1 MDNNLSTGNY
11 FRNESWDRLMKCRI
25 LIVDDEP
32 HNLNILR
39 IFLNSLHY
47 EIITVEDGKEAF
59 SMVKETAPDLILLDV
74 MMPEVTGF
82 EICKQL
88 TAESDFD
95 IPIIFLS
102 ANAQKED
109 ILQGLRLG
117 AIDYLTKPFDLDVLE
132 RKVEIALHQ
141 KAKVKNLKK
150 DNKQL
155 AKLVYVDA
163 LTGLYNRA
171 YLDITIRMIK
181 EGTKKF
187 QAAMMVDMDY
197 FKDIN
202 DNYGH
207 LVGDQVL
214 REVATIISS
223 KISCEHD
230 LAFRYGGDEYLVLLQ
245 NEVNCVEIAD
255 SIIKAVDGLKVSLAP
270 HKSQEF
276 SVSIGLTN
284 NFDPTSFDQIIMQ
297 ADSALLGAKNNG
309 RHQIKIR

>member
-1 MDNNLSTGNY
+1 MSG
-11 FRNESWDRLMKCRI
+11 RI
-25 LIVDDEP
+25 LIIDDEP

-47 EIITVEDGKEAF
+47 EIFTVEDGKEAIA
-59 SMVKETAPDLILLDV
+59 MIKEIMPDLILLDV
-74 MMPEVTGF
+74 MMPEISGF

-88 TAESDFD
+88 TGEADFD
-95 IPIIFLS
+95 TPIIFLS

-117 AIDYLTKPFDLDVLE
+117 AVDYLTKPFDLDVLE

-141 KAKVKNLKK
+141 KAKIKNLKK

-171 YLDITIRMIK
+171 YLNITIRMIE
-181 EGTKKF
+181 EGKKQF

-202 DNYGH
+202 DNFGH

-214 REVATIISS
+214 REVATIILS
-223 KISCEHD
+223 KISSEHD
-230 LAFRYGGDEYLVLLQ
+230 LAFRFGGDEYLVLLQ
-245 NEVNCVEIAD
+245 SEENCVEIAD
-255 SIIKAVDGLKVSLAP
+255 SIIKAVDSLKVSLAP
-270 HKSQEF
+270 NKSQEF
-276 SVSIGLTN
+276 SVSIGLTK
-284 NFDPTSFDQIIMQ
+284 NFDPTCFEQIISQ
-297 ADSALLGAKNNG
+297 ADSALLGAKNSG

>member
-1 MDNNLSTGNY
+1 MNG
-11 FRNESWDRLMKCRI
+11 RI
-25 LIVDDEP
+25 LIIDDEP

-47 EIITVEDGKEAF
+47 EIFTVEDGKEAL
-59 SMVKETAPDLILLDV
+59 SMVKENTPDLILLDV
-74 MMPEVTGF
+74 MMPEITGF

-88 TAESDFD
+88 IAENDFD
-95 IPIIFLS
+95 TPIIFLS

-109 ILQGLRLG
+109 ILHGLRLG

-132 RKVEIALHQ
+132 RKVEIALQQ
-141 KAKVKNLKK
+141 KAELKTLKK

-171 YLDITIRMIK
+171 YLEIIIRMIK

-187 QAAMMVDMDY
+187 HAAMMVDMDY

-202 DNYGH
+202 DSFGH

-214 REVATIISS
+214 REVAAIIQS
-223 KISCEHD
+223 KICWEND
-230 LAFRYGGDEYLVLLQ
+230 LAFRYGGDEYLVLLK
-245 NEVNCVEIAD
+245 NEENCLEIAD
-255 SIIKAVDGLKVSLAP
+255 NIIKAVDSLKVSLAP
-270 HKSQEF
+270 NRSQEF
-276 SVSIGLTN
+276 SVSIGLTT
-284 NFDPTSFDQIIMQ
+284 NFDPSSFVQIITQ
-297 ADSALLGAKNNG
+297 ADSALLGAKNSG

>member
-1 MDNNLSTGNY
+1 MNG
-11 FRNESWDRLMKCRI
+11 RI
-25 LIVDDEP
+25 LIIDDEP

-39 IFLNSLHY
+39 IFLNSLEH
-47 EIITVEDGKEAF
+47 EIFTVEDGKEAIQ
-59 SMVKETAPDLILLDV
+59 MVKDKAPDLILLDV
-74 MMPEVTGF
+74 MMPEITGF
-82 EICKQL
+82 EICRQL
-88 TAESDFD
+88 TSQCDFD

-109 ILQGLRLG
+109 ILHGLRLG
-117 AIDYLTKPFDLDVLE
+117 AFDYLTKPFDLDVLE

-141 KAKVKNLKK
+141 KAKLKSLRK
-150 DNKQL
+150 DNKKL

-171 YLDITIRMIK
+171 YLDITIRMIE
-181 EGTKKF
+181 EGTKIF

-214 REVATIISS
+214 KEVANTILSQISS
-223 KISCEHD
+223 EKD
-230 LAFRYGGDEYLVLLQ
+230 LAFRYGGDEYLVLL
-245 NEVNCVEIAD
+245 EDASSALEIAD
-255 SIIKAVDGLKVSLAP
+255 RISKAVDNLKVSLAP
-270 HKSQEF
+270 QKQQKF
-276 SVSIGLTN
+276 SVSIGLTS
-284 NFDPTSFDQIIMQ
+284 NFDPTSFEHMISQ
-297 ADSALLGAKNNG
+297 ADSALLGAKNSG

>member
-1 MDNNLSTGNY
+1 MSG
-11 FRNESWDRLMKCRI
+11 RI
-25 LIVDDEP
+25 LIIDDEP

-47 EIITVEDGKEAF
+47 EIFTLEDGKEAIA
-59 SMVKETAPDLILLDV
+59 MIKEIMPDLILLDV
-74 MMPEVTGF
+74 MMPEITGF

-88 TAESDFD
+88 TGEADFD
-95 IPIIFLS
+95 TPIIFLS

-117 AIDYLTKPFDLDVLE
+117 AVDYLTKPFDLDVLE

-141 KAKVKNLKK
+141 KAKIKNLKK

-171 YLDITIRMIK
+171 YLDITIRMIE
-181 EGTKKF
+181 EGKKQF

-202 DNYGH
+202 DNFGH

-214 REVATIISS
+214 REVATIILS
-223 KISCEHD
+223 KISSEHD

-245 NEVNCVEIAD
+245 SEENCVEIAD
-255 SIIKAVDGLKVSLAP
+255 SIIKAVDSLKVSLAP
-270 HKSQEF
+270 NKSQEF
-276 SVSIGLTN
+276 SVSIGLTK
-284 NFDPTSFDQIIMQ
+284 NFDPTCFEQIISQ
-297 ADSALLGAKNNG
+297 ADSALLGAKNSG

>member
-1 MDNNLSTGNY
+1 
-11 FRNESWDRLMKCRI
+11 MKGRI
-25 LIVDDEP
+25 LIIDDEP

-39 IFLNSLHY
+39 IFLNSLEY
-47 EIITVEDGKEAF
+47 EIITLEHGKEAVQ
-59 SMVKETAPDLILLDV
+59 MIKEKTPDLILLDV
-74 MMPEVTGF
+74 MMPEISGF
-82 EICKQL
+82 EICRELMAQS
-88 TAESDFD
+88 EFD

-117 AIDYLTKPFDLDVLE
+117 ALDYLTKPFDLDVLE

-141 KAKVKNLKK
+141 KAKLKSLK
-150 DNKQL
+150 RDNKKL

-171 YLDITIRMIK
+171 YLEITIRMME

-187 QAAMMVDMDY
+187 QAAMMVDMDC

-214 REVATIISS
+214 REVANTILSQISS
-223 KISCEHD
+223 END
-230 LAFRYGGDEYLVLLQ
+230 LAFRYGGDEFLILLE
-245 NEVNCVEIAD
+245 NGSDGLEIAD
-255 SIIKAVDGLKVSLAP
+255 RISKAVDNLKVSLAP
-270 HKSQEF
+270 HKQQKF
-276 SVSIGLTN
+276 SVSIGLTS
-284 NFDPTSFDQIIMQ
+284 NFESTSFEKMISQ
-297 ADSALLGAKNNG
+297 ADSALLGAKNSG
-309 RHQIKIR
+309 RHQIKIH

>member
-1 MDNNLSTGNY
+1 MSG
-11 FRNESWDRLMKCRI
+11 RI
-25 LIVDDEP
+25 LIIDDEP

-47 EIITVEDGKEAF
+47 EIFTVEDGTKAQE
-59 SMVKETAPDLILLDV
+59 MVKETMPDLILLDV
-74 MMPEVTGF
+74 MMPEISGF
-82 EICKQL
+82 EICKNL
-88 TAESDFD
+88 TAEAEFD
-95 IPIIFLS
+95 TPIMFLS

-117 AIDYLTKPFDLDVLE
+117 AVDYLTKPFDLDVLE

-141 KAKVKNLKK
+141 KAKIKNLKK

-171 YLDITIRMIK
+171 YLDITIRMIS

-202 DNYGH
+202 DNFGH

-214 REVATIISS
+214 REVAAIIQSKVSS
-223 KISCEHD
+223 DHD
-230 LAFRYGGDEYLVLLQ
+230 LAFRYGGDEYLVLLH
-245 NEVNCVEIAD
+245 NEANCVEIAN
-255 SIIKAVDGLKVSLAP
+255 SIIKEVDSLKVSLAP
-270 HKSQEF
+270 NKLQEF

-284 NFDPTSFDQIIMQ
+284 HFDPTCFEQIISQ
-297 ADSALLGAKNNG
+297 ADAALLGAKNSG

>member
-1 MDNNLSTGNY
+1 MNG
-11 FRNESWDRLMKCRI
+11 RI
-25 LIVDDEP
+25 LIIDDEP

-39 IFLNSLHY
+39 IFLNSLNY
-47 EIITVEDGKEAF
+47 QIITVEDGREAI
-59 SMVKETAPDLILLDV
+59 SMVKETMPDLILLDV

-82 EICKQL
+82 EICKRL
-88 TAESDFD
+88 IAESDFD

-150 DNKQL
+150 DNLQL

-163 LTGLYNRA
+163 LTGLYNRT
-171 YLDITIRMIK
+171 YLDITIRMIEK
-181 EGTKKF
+181 GTKRF
-187 QAAMMVDMDY
+187 GAAMMVDMDY

-202 DNYGH
+202 DSFGH

-214 REVATIISS
+214 REVAAIILSEISS
-223 KISCEHD
+223 EHD

-245 NEVNCVEIAD
+245 DEANCEEIANNI
-255 SIIKAVDGLKVSLAP
+255 SKAVDSLKVNLAP
-270 HKSQEF
+270 NKPQEF
-276 SVSIGLTN
+276 SVSIGLTC
-284 NFDPTSFDQIIMQ
+284 NFDPTSFDQIILQ

>member
-1 MDNNLSTGNY
+1 MNG
-11 FRNESWDRLMKCRI
+11 RI
-25 LIVDDEP
+25 LIIDDEP

-47 EIITVEDGKEAF
+47 EIVTVEDGKEAL
-59 SMVKETAPDLILLDV
+59 SMVRNLMPDLILLDV
-74 MMPEVTGF
+74 MMPEITGF
-82 EICKQL
+82 EICRQL
-88 TAESDFD
+88 MGEADFD
-95 IPIIFLS
+95 IPVIFLS

-117 AIDYLTKPFDLDVLE
+117 AVDYLTKPFDLDVLE

-141 KAKVKNLKK
+141 KAQVKNLKK

-171 YLDITIRMIK
+171 YLDLTIAMIK
-181 EGTKKF
+181 EGKKQF
-187 QAAMMVDMDY
+187 EAAMMVDMDY

-202 DNYGH
+202 DNLGH

-214 REVATIISS
+214 REVASIIQS

-245 NEVNCVEIAD
+245 NEENAVDIAN
-255 SIIKAVDGLKVSLAP
+255 SIIKEVDCLKVSLAP
-270 HKSQEF
+270 NKSHEF

-284 NFDPTSFDQIIMQ
+284 NFDPTCFEQMITQ
-297 ADSALLGAKNNG
+297 ADSALLGAKNSG

>member
-1 MDNNLSTGNY
+1 MNG
-11 FRNESWDRLMKCRI
+11 RI
-25 LIVDDEP
+25 LIIDDEP

-47 EIITVEDGKEAF
+47 EIFTVEDGKEAL
-59 SMVKETAPDLILLDV
+59 SMVRDLMPDLILLDV
-74 MMPEVTGF
+74 MMPEITGF
-82 EICKQL
+82 EICRQL
-88 TAESDFD
+88 MAEADFD

-109 ILQGLRLG
+109 ILHGLRLG
-117 AIDYLTKPFDLDVLE
+117 AVDYLTKPFDLDVLE

-141 KAKVKNLKK
+141 KAQVKNLKK

-171 YLDITIRMIK
+171 YLDMTIAMMR
-181 EGTKKF
+181 EGKKQF
-187 QAAMMVDMDY
+187 HAAMMVDMDY

-202 DNYGH
+202 DNLGH

-214 REVATIISS
+214 REVASIIQAKISS
-223 KISCEHD
+223 EHD
-230 LAFRYGGDEYLVLLQ
+230 LAFRYGGDEFLVLLHKDS
-245 NEVNCVEIAD
+245 NAMEIAD
-255 SIIKAVDGLKVSLAP
+255 SIVKEVDCLKVSLAP
-270 HKSQEF
+270 SKSQEF
-276 SVSIGLTN
+276 SVSIGLAN
-284 NFDPTSFDQIIMQ
+284 NFDPTCFEQMITQ
-297 ADSALLGAKNNG
+297 ADSALLGAKNSG

>member
-1 MDNNLSTGNY
+1 MNG
-11 FRNESWDRLMKCRI
+11 RI
-25 LIVDDEP
+25 LIIDDEP

-47 EIITVEDGKEAF
+47 EIVTVEDGKEAL
-59 SMVKETAPDLILLDV
+59 SMVRNLMPDLILLDV
-74 MMPEVTGF
+74 MMPEITGF
-82 EICKQL
+82 EICRQL
-88 TAESDFD
+88 MAEADFD
-95 IPIIFLS
+95 IPVIFLS

-117 AIDYLTKPFDLDVLE
+117 AVDYLTKPFDLDVLE

-141 KAKVKNLKK
+141 KAQVKNLKK

-171 YLDITIRMIK
+171 YLDITIAMIK
-181 EGTKKF
+181 EGKKQF

-202 DNYGH
+202 DNLGH

-214 REVATIISS
+214 REVASIIQS

-245 NEVNCVEIAD
+245 NEANAVDIAN
-255 SIIKAVDGLKVSLAP
+255 SIIKEVDCLKVSLAP
-270 HKSQEF
+270 NKSHEF

-284 NFDPTSFDQIIMQ
+284 NFDPTCFEQMITQ
-297 ADSALLGAKNNG
+297 ADSALLGAKNSG